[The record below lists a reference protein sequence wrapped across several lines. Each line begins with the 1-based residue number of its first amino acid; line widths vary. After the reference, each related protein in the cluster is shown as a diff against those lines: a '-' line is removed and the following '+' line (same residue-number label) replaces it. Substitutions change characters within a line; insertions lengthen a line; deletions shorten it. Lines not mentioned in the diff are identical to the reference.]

1 MSLLV
6 EKIEKMNENIQ
17 QYQLARSAD
26 SRVDSDPYVQN
37 SFDQDSFQYF
47 QWAGRF
53 HSVPEDFMIP
63 QDTPMALW
71 SYWIYGDLSKKK
83 EQEPVMKN

>member
-26 SRVDSDPYVQN
+26 SRVDPDPYVQN
-37 SFDQDSFQYF
+37 SFDQGSFQYF
-47 QWAGRF
+47 QWGGRF
-53 HSVPEDFMIP
+53 HSVPEEFCERFL
-63 QDTPMALW
+63 QYAQAVALHN
-71 SYWIYGDLSKKK
+71 YQIYLILI
-83 EQEPVMKN
+83 